1 MKNIITCADYPH
13 DEHERGHAMEKDNHS
28 RMAALLREYEKQAN
42 PETRT
47 SDTEH
52 AAALQNLARACTYS
66 VLKKLCN
73 VGGAV
78 QPGQST
84 TDGASVP
91 RQLRRD
97 MTRDFKTLDNMRNA
111 NNAASHIVY
120 DSNGQ
125 AVNEITDKAAYEA
138 VSKLIH
144 DTLSDGID
152 LAQTA
157 ICAILDETNKQA
169 DRPDGLSAAAWLE
182 TPGEVRRLTKKVYI
196 VGGKSPE
203 WETVERAP
211 IQNVFIAIRQEVASN
226 RAIQIASH
234 KYTYIADLLTDTDN
248 DTEET
253 IYKRLPAYS
262 QLATWEMDY
271 NGATTVI
278 TAGHDALDA
287 MELLEVI
294 AELCKLSAQQVTIIK
309 YRLSGYGRRAIAN
322 ALGVKPNNIQTQL
335 YRIQSKLTAIG
346 ITPDKFNINE

>member
-1 MKNIITCADYPH
+1 MAKKIITSASNPH
-13 DEHERGHAMEKDNHS
+13 DNNKGDKNTMNTTS
-28 RMAALLREYEKQAN
+28 RMTALLREYEKQAN

-47 SDTEH
+47 SDTEY

-73 VGGAV
+73 VGGTV

-84 TDGASVP
+84 TDSADIP
-91 RQLRRD
+91 RQLRRE
-97 MTRDFKTLDNMRNA
+97 MTKDFKALDNMRNA
-111 NNAASHIVY
+111 NNTASHIVY
-120 DSNGQ
+120 DSNGN
-125 AVNEITDKAAYEA
+125 AINEITDKQAANA
-138 VSKLIH
+138 VNELIH

-152 LAQTA
+152 LVQTA

-182 TPGEVRRLTKKVYI
+182 TPQEVRRLTKKVYI

-211 IQNVFIAIRQEVASN
+211 IQNIFIAIRQEVASN
-226 RAIQIASH
+226 RAVQVASH

-248 DTEET
+248 NTEET

-271 NGATTVI
+271 NGGKTVI

-294 AELCKLSAQQVTIIK
+294 AERCKMSAQQVAIIK

-322 ALGVKPNNIQTQL
+322 TLGVKPNNIQTQL

-346 ITPDKFNINE
+346 ITADKLNIDK